1 VSECTPALNVLV
13 LSTALP
19 ETSGAVPSDVT
30 PSKNW
35 TEPPGLPAPGGF
47 TVTLAVSATL
57 EPNVDGF
64 GALVSDVLVLAWFTV
79 CECAADVLPLKLAF
93 PE

>member
-1 VSECTPALNVLV
+1 
-13 LSTALP
+13 
-19 ETSGAVPSDVT
+19 
-30 PSKNW
+30 
-35 TEPPGLPAPGGF
+35 
-47 TVTLAVSATL
+47 VSATL